1 MALLSKAV
9 KHRKKWY
16 SEERK
21 APIMCDEVQ
30 HGEITVLDAEN
41 PMKAAAGER
50 LYPIGEVARLIG
62 VSPGLLRL
70 WEKEKLILPQRTSGG
85 HRFYTG
91 EDLQRLRRIAHLR
104 RVEQLNTAAIRRE
117 IGLAERSPSE
127 ASCNGEHP
135 GPRLRAARH
144 AQGLSLAAVADRT
157 GLSTS
162 FLSALERGQVSISLG
177 NLFKLADVYG
187 TTVPGLN
194 AEYQRR
200 DRKMLHP
207 DERPS
212 FLANHGLVRIEDLIT
227 RSGALEAQR
236 IEIQPGGGSEGSY
249 SHPGEEFIYL
259 LSGQLA
265 FWLDETEHYLLQ
277 AGDSLYFPST
287 QLHQWRNESNAPAVA
302 LWINV
307 PVVEKPAHSRQKRR
321 IARRRSRSRP

>member
-1 MALLSKAV
+1 MC
-9 KHRKKWY
+9 RKGKDGKII
-16 SEERK
+16 SVDTK
-21 APIMCDEVQ
+21 NTMNV
-30 HGEITVLDAEN
+30 AEN
-41 PMKAAAGER
+41 EM
-50 LYPIGEVARLIG
+50 LYPIGEVARIVG

-70 WEKEKLILPQRTSGG
+70 WEREGLIQPRRTSGG

-91 EDLQRLRRIAHLR
+91 EDLQRLRYIAHLR
-104 RVEQLNTAAIRRE
+104 QVEQLNIAAIRRE
-117 IGLAERSPSE
+117 IGPVKKPLPPEMP
-127 ASCNGEHP
+127 CNGEHP

-144 AQGLSLAAVADRT
+144 AQGLSLAAVAKRT

-162 FLSALERGQVSISLG
+162 FLSAVERGQVSISLG

-194 AEYQRR
+194 VEYQHR

-207 DERPS
+207 DERPR

-227 RSGALEAQR
+227 RPGALEAQR

-249 SHPGEEFIYL
+249 AHPGEEFIYL

-265 FWLDETEHYLLQ
+265 FWIDETEHYVLQ
-277 AGDSLYFPST
+277 EGDSLYFPST
-287 QLHQWRNESNAPAVA
+287 QLHQWRNEGAAPAVA

-307 PVVEKPAHSRQKRR
+307 PVVEKPTASHHTRHPARQ
-321 IARRRSRSRP
+321 RSRMLP